1 MRRSWWKP
9 TAVVPTLAIPLTA
22 TPLAVTL
29 MAVALLA
36 VPGPASAVTGAPNL
50 IKNPGAESGPG
61 SGTGG
66 TVAVPD
72 WTVPSGGTFT
82 AVKYGTPGGFLTL
95 SEPGP
100 QQRGTNFF
108 AGGPASSAARADQTI
123 SLAGYAGIIASGATY
138 HLSAWLGGYAGQDD
152 NTTVTIAW
160 EKASGAFL
168 GATMI
173 GPVSAA
179 DRDNK
184 TELLYRGKRGPVP
197 HGTAKAVV
205 NVEMTRS
212 AGSYNDGYA
221 DNLSLTIM
229 PRS

>member
-1 MRRSWWKP
+1 MFASRVGRRWLLVTAATAAAAAILPAAAANASP
-9 TAVVPTLAIPLTA
+9 TRPDACP
-22 TPLAVTL
+22 
-29 MAVALLA
+29 
-36 VPGPASAVTGAPNL
+36 SCNHNL